1 MIALHLRELW
11 AAPSFGAELAACYT
25 RRVGDYCNVVA
36 VLQLADV
43 TWFASLARALLA
55 LAEVQDG
62 MAPSLCAARLF
73 FTIWVATIHAS
84 SELDELLVM
93 ATVQNDPDAV
103 GEFLEAGVDAD
114 AISERGVTVLM
125 LASMMGH
132 TEVAKHLLGRG
143 AKTEAAD
150 DLGNRALMLAASYGK
165 LELLNLLLDAGAEVD
180 ARNKQ
185 GLTALMLATVE
196 GQPSAARILMD
207 KGGATLDA
215 ADREGNQAL
224 MIAARKGDPDLTRL
238 LLLFGAATEAKNDLG
253 MTALMVAVSMVHAEE
268 VDSMGQLAVV
278 RMLLVAKADIEAE
291 DHAGGTP
298 LMIAAAAG
306 SAPLVRLLLEE
317 GAKVDAVDSR
327 GLSAMEIALRGS
339 HDECA
344 MVLRDALDDGRVL
357 NAGRRRT
364 EKEEV

>member
-1 MIALHLRELW
+1 MRLLASRCTLALHAVGACCGRL
-11 AAPSFGAELAACYT
+11 FGAVSHWLSRPPPSRL
-25 RRVGDYCNVVA
+25 RRC
-36 VLQLADV
+36 
-43 TWFASLARALLA
+43 SRSPRS
-55 LAEVQDG
+55 G

-73 FTIWVATIHAS
+73 FSIWVATIHAS

-103 GEFLEAGVDAD
+103 GEFLEAGVGVD

-143 AKTEAAD
+143 ATKEAAD

-165 LELLNLLLDAGAEVD
+165 LEPLNLLLDAGAEVD

-224 MIAARKGDPDLTRL
+224 
-238 LLLFGAATEAKNDLG
+238 
-253 MTALMVAVSMVHAEE
+253 
-268 VDSMGQLAVV
+268 
-278 RMLLVAKADIEAE
+278 
-291 DHAGGTP
+291 
-298 LMIAAAAG
+298 
-306 SAPLVRLLLEE
+306 
-317 GAKVDAVDSR
+317 
-327 GLSAMEIALRGS
+327 
-339 HDECA
+339 
-344 MVLRDALDDGRVL
+344 
-357 NAGRRRT
+357 
-364 EKEEV
+364 

>member
-103 GEFLEAGVDAD
+103 GEFLEAGVGAD

-165 LELLNLLLDAGAEVD
+165 LEPLNLLLDAGAEVD

-268 VDSMGQLAVV
+268 LDSMGQLAVV
-278 RMLLVAKADIEAE
+278 RACCK
-291 DHAGGTP
+291 
-298 LMIAAAAG
+298 
-306 SAPLVRLLLEE
+306 
-317 GAKVDAVDSR
+317 
-327 GLSAMEIALRGS
+327 GLGLG
-339 HDECA
+339 
-344 MVLRDALDDGRVL
+344 LGLGL
-357 NAGRRRT
+357 T
-364 EKEEV
+364 LTLTLT